1 MARQSRR
8 QGTSA
13 NGVNAPPPD
22 ANQDGGVF
30 NKSAQECVLAYG
42 VWDASAESDSGV
54 CGAGDAGDA
63 GDAGAS
69 GAVA

>member
-30 NKSAQECVLAYG
+30 NKSAQECVLACG

-54 CGAGDAGDA
+54 GVGDAGA
-63 GDAGAS
+63 GAGAS